1 MPRDDKTLRQ
11 PTPAQWKILRDIADG
26 KIERHRREG
35 ANEGWDYRHAAAT
48 MEPSSVEVLNR
59 LRYQRPSPIEYQV
72 PAPDGS
78 IPDPV
83 FRLTRHGQALL
94 DAGPRR
100 T

>member
-35 ANEGWDYRHAAAT
+35 ANRGWDHRHAATT
-48 MEPSSVEVLNR
+48 MQPQDVLVLDR
-59 LRYQRPSPIEYQV
+59 LRDQRPRPIV
-72 PAPDGS
+72 DPVVAPDGS

-94 DAGPRR
+94 DAGPRP